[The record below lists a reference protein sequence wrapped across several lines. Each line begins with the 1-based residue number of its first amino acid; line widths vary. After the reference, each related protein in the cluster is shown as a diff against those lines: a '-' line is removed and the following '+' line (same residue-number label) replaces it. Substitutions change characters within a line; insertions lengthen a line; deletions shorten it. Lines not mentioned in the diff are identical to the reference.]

1 MSSACIFRFVCIPV
15 CALQKKKNPKKHN
28 RSALFW
34 HNLISSAQSGPAWH
48 SRGPPEHIPHL
59 CAPITASQLQ
69 QHERQPRTTSYF
81 IKPSFY
87 HSNKLVLQTKRS
99 PATHRQWTGVLARV
113 HITHFL
119 GKYVCCVS
127 LRIMAVIICVCS
139 LCVSTT
145 IQYTVP
151 HQYRAM
157 TKQPNNNNAHW
168 C

>member
-1 MSSACIFRFVCIPV
+1 MCVQPLDELCMHFQICVHSCVRFTKKN
-15 CALQKKKNPKKHN
+15 KKKKLN

-69 QHERQPRTTSYF
+69 QHERQPLTTSYF

-87 HSNKLVLQTKRS
+87 HGNKLVPQTKRS
-99 PATHRQWTGVLARV
+99 PAAHRQWTGVLARV

-119 GKYVCCVS
+119 VKICLLCLFENNGSHYLCVF
-127 LRIMAVIICVCS
+127 S
-139 LCVSTT
+139 LCLHYNSIYSPTS
-145 IQYTVP
+145 I
-151 HQYRAM
+151 
-157 TKQPNNNNAHW
+157 
-168 C
+168 

>member
-1 MSSACIFRFVCIPV
+1 MCVASGWALHAFSDL
-15 CALQKKKNPKKHN
+15 CAFLCVLYKKKQTHN

-59 CAPITASQLQ
+59 CAPITTSQLQ
-69 QHERQPRTTSYF
+69 QHERQPLTTSYF

-87 HSNKLVLQTKRS
+87 HGNKLVLQTKRS

-119 GKYVCCVS
+119 GEYVCYVS
-127 LRIMAVIICVCS
+127 LRIMAVIICVCVF
-139 LCVSTT
+139 LCLHYNSIYSTT
-145 IQYTVP
+145 SI
-151 HQYRAM
+151 
-157 TKQPNNNNAHW
+157 
-168 C
+168 